1 MLRQKH
7 IDSDEIITGADLI
20 SNRRHLQMGG
30 SEFKAVLYGC
40 VELADG
46 YSAAPSYSDL
56 QAAIETAFSCDNLRT
71 WLAEA
76 QNGGIDATGVTS
88 LDEEGIVIGVVS

>member
-1 MLRQKH
+1 MRATPVGARVVSGEPSPPFKRGNKIRITVQ
-7 IDSDEIITGADLI
+7 IERDSYEIITGADLI

-46 YSAAPSYSDL
+46 YSAAPSYNDL
-56 QAAIETAFSCDNLRT
+56 QMAIETAFSGDN
-71 WLAEA
+71 
-76 QNGGIDATGVTS
+76 NC
-88 LDEEGIVIGVVS
+88 